1 MINDINWAYYGSA
14 TAVLGVFLILRGRW
28 GYRRNGWIGRL
39 GLELLVAYE
48 SRTHYR
54 PRFDFYGIARRSMPK
69 IVSAEMNKAIARAL
83 QTRN

>member
-1 MINDINWAYYGSA
+1 MQKEIWRGEFVMPWDWWR
-14 TAVLGVFLILRGRW
+14 LR
-28 GYRRNGWIGRL
+28 YRRNGWIGRL